1 MQLQNADC
9 ILHAISALPAGVSQG
24 TVEADPAITYKL
36 VEKSMHSKTL
46 ALAIAAGLG
55 LTGFAANA
63 AAEQAPQRQT
73 THHRVATTTI
83 SADELAQLKA
93 QLAALQEKVDELQ
106 AQSNAQTDAQ
116 RETAQAVQA
125 VQAKQAAVA
134 AMPSDAL
141 SKRVD
146 ALDKLVNNTTVS
158 GKMFFDFSN
167 IDQKNSDTGK
177 TNASGTGFDV
187 KRFYLSVSHKFN
199 DIWSANLTT
208 DFQYS
213 STLGA
218 TELFVK
224 KAYVQGKFNDAF
236 AVRVGAYDMP
246 WIPYVEDYYGFRYVE
261 NTLTDRLK
269 YGNSADWG
277 VNVGGDLGS
286 DKLFNYSVS
295 VVNGGGYKKPSRTDG
310 VDVEGRIGFT
320 PFKGFI
326 VALGGY
332 SGHRG
337 LETENVDAP
346 HTAQRGDLM
355 VAYANDNF
363 RLGGEYFTAKDWNNV
378 LTPASDKADGYSL
391 WGSVALND
399 AWSLFARYDNV
410 KLSKDLDPRNK
421 DVYYNAGIQYQVTKG
436 FRLAAVYKHETADA
450 TVAAPAPLH
459 VQNVK
464 TNEIGIFGEVKY

>member
-1 MQLQNADC
+1 
-9 ILHAISALPAGVSQG
+9 
-24 TVEADPAITYKL
+24 
-36 VEKSMHSKTL
+36 MHSKTL

-55 LTGFAANA
+55 LTSFAASA
-63 AAEQAPQRQT
+63 QTTTQQT
-73 THHRVATTTI
+73 THHHKAAKAGKATVT
-83 SADELAQLKA
+83 ADEVAQLKA

-106 AQSNAQTDAQ
+106 AQSSAQNEAQ
-116 RETAQAVQA
+116 SETAQAVQQ
-125 VQAKQAAVA
+125 VQAKQATVA
-134 AMPSDAL
+134 AAPSDAL

-158 GKMFFDFSN
+158 GTMFFDFSN

-177 TNASGTGFDV
+177 TNSSGTGFDV
-187 KRFYLSVSHKFN
+187 KRFYLSVNHKFN

-213 STLGA
+213 STVGA

-224 KAYVQGKFNDAF
+224 KAYVQGKFDDAF
-236 AVRVGAYDMP
+236 VVRAGSADMP
-246 WIPYVEDYYGFRYVE
+246 WIPFVENYYGFRYVD

-269 YGNSADWG
+269 YANSADWG
-277 VNVGGDLGS
+277 INVGGDLGS
-286 DKLFNYSVS
+286 NKMFNYSVS
-295 VVNGGGYKKPSRTDG
+295 AVNGGGYKNPSRTDG
-310 VDVEGRIGFT
+310 MDFEGRVGFV

-337 LETENVDAP
+337 QETENVDAP

-355 VAYANDNF
+355 IAYANDTF
-363 RLGGEYFTAKDWNNV
+363 RLGGEYFTAKNWNNV
-378 LTPASDKADGYSL
+378 LTPASDKADGYSF
-391 WGSVALND
+391 WGSIALND
-399 AWSLFARYDNV
+399 EWSLFARYDNA
-410 KLSKDLDPRNK
+410 KLSKDLDSGKK

-436 FRLAAVYKHETADA
+436 FRLAGVYRHETADA
-450 TVAAPAPLH
+450 TVATPAPLH

-464 TNEIGIFGEVKY
+464 TNEIGIFGELKY